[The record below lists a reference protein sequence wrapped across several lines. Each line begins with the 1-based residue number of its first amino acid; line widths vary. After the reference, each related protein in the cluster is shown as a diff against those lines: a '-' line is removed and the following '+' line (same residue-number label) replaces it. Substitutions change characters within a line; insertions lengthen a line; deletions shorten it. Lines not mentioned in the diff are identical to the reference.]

1 MSLKKKFL
9 ELKEQL
15 SEHNN
20 AYYNATTLISDLEY
34 DRLKSKYEKFLQENP
49 KFIKLDD
56 LGVGAKPNSK
66 FKKIKHI
73 SRMLSLANSFNLDDL
88 KDFFNKAENF
98 LNKKISKNEFIVDC
112 KIDGVSLSL
121 TYQNNKLV
129 KSLTRGDGIIGED
142 VTRNI
147 SNIIG
152 IPKKLKYCKS
162 NLIEIRGEVFFNRE
176 DFNSLNQQLVEKSQ
190 FSNPRNAA
198 SGSLRQIDNNITE
211 NRPLRFIPH
220 GYGHISN
227 DNEFISY
234 ESFLKF
240 CSKND
245 FLLSNLSKKFNNFEK
260 INIYINEIEKIRNE
274 IPFDIDGMVV
284 KVNNIKDQI
293 DLGNTSKYPRWAL
306 AAKFNAEKALTKVL
320 KIDLQVGRTG
330 AITPVARL
338 NPINI
343 GGVIVSNAT
352 LHNFDEIKKKDIRI
366 NDSVWVKRAGDVI
379 PYISEVDKSKREKN
393 NQEFKI
399 PNKCPCGKFQIIKL
413 NNEIVQRCNGGSK
426 CPYQYVESL
435 KHFVSKKAM
444 NIDGLGEKQIEKFME
459 LKFISKKLDIYY
471 LDRYKKDII
480 NLEGFGQKSY
490 DNLIL
495 SIEKSKRTTLSRFI
509 FSLGLRYVGENNSE
523 LLANYFQS
531 QSKENFESLIS
542 SKDLNLELE
551 NIDGLGNKATNS
563 FSEYF
568 KNKDQLSEAISIL
581 NFLDIEIIKDDNR
594 SSNESILFTGTLSEL
609 SRDRA
614 KDLAKKK
621 GFKIAS
627 NVSSKLNYLV
637 YGKKPGSKLKK
648 AQELKVKTLT
658 EKEFLELIN

>member
-1 MSLKKKFL
+1 MAPKKKFL
-9 ELKEQL
+9 ELKEEL
-15 SEHNN
+15 SKHNN
-20 AYYNATTLISDLEY
+20 AYYNASPIITDQKY
-34 DRLKSKYEKFLQENP
+34 DDLKSQYEIFLEEHPQ
-49 KFIKLDD
+49 FIKFDD
-56 LGVGAKPNSK
+56 LGIGAKPISK

-73 SRMLSLANSFNLDDL
+73 SPMLSLANSFNLNDL
-88 KDFFNKAENF
+88 KDFFKKAENF
-98 LNKKISKNEFIVDC
+98 LNKKIFKNEFIVDC

-121 TYQNNKLV
+121 TYQNHKLI

-147 SNIIG
+147 LHIIG
-152 IPKKLKYCKS
+152 IPNELKFCKS
-162 NLIEIRGEVFFNRE
+162 NLIEIRGEVFFNRA
-176 DFNSLNQQLVEKSQ
+176 DFNLLNQKLDEKLK

-198 SGSLRQIDNNITE
+198 SGSLRQIDNNITKS
-211 NRPLRFIPH
+211 RPLRFIPH
-220 GYGHISN
+220 GYGFISN
-227 DNEFISY
+227 NNEFNTY
-234 ESFLKF
+234 EGFLEF
-240 CSKND
+240 CSKNK

-260 INIYINEIEKIRNE
+260 IDSYINEIEKIRNK
-274 IPFDIDGMVV
+274 IPFDIDGMVI
-284 KVNNIKDQI
+284 KVNNIEDQNE
-293 DLGNTSKYPRWAL
+293 LGNTSKHPRWAL
-306 AAKFNAEKALTKVL
+306 AAKFNAEKALTEVL

-366 NDSVWVKRAGDVI
+366 NDLVWVKRAGDVI
-379 PYISEVDKSKREKN
+379 PYISEVDITQRKKTNK
-393 NQEFKI
+393 EFKI

-413 NNEIVQRCNGGSK
+413 ENEAVQRCNGGTE
-426 CPYQYVESL
+426 CPYQYIESL

-444 NIDGLGEKQIEKFME
+444 NIDGLGEKQIEKFIE
-459 LKFISKKLDIYY
+459 LKFISKKLDIYF
-471 LDRYKKDII
+471 LHNFQKEII
-480 NLEGFGQKSY
+480 KLEGFGQKSY

-495 SIEKSKRTTLSRFI
+495 SIEKSKQTSLSRFI

-531 QSKENFESLIS
+531 KENFKSLIS
-542 SKDLNLELE
+542 SKNLQLELE
-551 NIDGLGNKATNS
+551 NIDGLGIKATDS
-563 FSEYF
+563 FIEYF
-568 KNKDQLSEAISIL
+568 QNKDHMSEAISIL
-581 NFLDIEIIKDDNR
+581 NFLEIEMVNNTNKL
-594 SSNESILFTGTLSEL
+594 SNISILFTGTLNEL

-627 NVSSKLNYLV
+627 NISSKLNYLV
-637 YGKKPGSKLKK
+637 YGEKPGSKLKK
-648 AQELKVKTLT
+648 AQKLKVKTLN

>member
-1 MSLKKKFL
+1 
-9 ELKEQL
+9 
-15 SEHNN
+15 
-20 AYYNATTLISDLEY
+20 
-34 DRLKSKYEKFLQENP
+34 
-49 KFIKLDD
+49 
-56 LGVGAKPNSK
+56 
-66 FKKIKHI
+66 
-73 SRMLSLANSFNLDDL
+73 
-88 KDFFNKAENF
+88 
-98 LNKKISKNEFIVDC
+98 
-112 KIDGVSLSL
+112 
-121 TYQNNKLV
+121 
-129 KSLTRGDGIIGED
+129 
-142 VTRNI
+142 
-147 SNIIG
+147 
-152 IPKKLKYCKS
+152 
-162 NLIEIRGEVFFNRE
+162 
-176 DFNSLNQQLVEKSQ
+176 
-190 FSNPRNAA
+190 
-198 SGSLRQIDNNITE
+198 
-211 NRPLRFIPH
+211 LRFIPH

-234 ESFLKF
+234 ESFLEF
-240 CSKND
+240 CSKNE

-284 KVNNIKDQI
+284 KVNSIKDQI

-413 NNEIVQRCNGGSK
+413 NNETVQRCNGGSK
-426 CPYQYVESL
+426 CPYQYVESF

-459 LKFISKKLDIYY
+459 LKLISKRLDIYY
-471 LDRYKKDII
+471 LDRYKKEII

-531 QSKENFESLIS
+531 KENFESLIS

-581 NFLDIEIIKDDNR
+581 NLLDIEIIKDYNR

-637 YGKKPGSKLKK
+637 YGEKPGSKLKK